1 MMMKSEPVVEFTEV
15 VHVLQH
21 AKVALLASAL
31 VVISAAFRIAVARLV
46 LTSLGT
52 LKLECQIDAVKS

>member
-1 MMMKSEPVVEFTEV
+1 MTKKNEQVAEFTED
-15 VHVLQH
+15 VHVLQR

-46 LTSLGT
+46 LTSLGMP
-52 LKLECQIDAVKS
+52 KLECQIVL